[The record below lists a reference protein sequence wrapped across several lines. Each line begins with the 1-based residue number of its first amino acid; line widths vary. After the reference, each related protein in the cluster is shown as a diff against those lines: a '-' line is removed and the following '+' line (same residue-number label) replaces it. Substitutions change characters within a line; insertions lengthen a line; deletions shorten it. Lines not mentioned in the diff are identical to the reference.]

1 MHASPRDGVEPSRVS
16 AMVPFDFR
24 RNQNESRR
32 AAGPKAPAASERCN
46 PQKVK
51 SRRPRM
57 ASVRTLEGLVAIMDR
72 LRDPGG
78 CPWDREQTY
87 ATLRGYLIEECYEVV
102 DALDRADLPALCEE
116 LGDLLFQIVFLSR
129 LATEDGAF
137 SAEDVVEGIA
147 TKMVR
152 RHPHVFGDA
161 TAHSAAEVLVRWEEI
176 KKTEKKD

>member
-116 LGDLLFQIVFLSR
+116 LGDLQRIDDFVALLDQIT
-129 LATEDGAF
+129 AQ
-137 SAEDVVEGIA
+137 
-147 TKMVR
+147 R
-152 RHPHVFGDA
+152 RV
-161 TAHSAAEVLVRWEEI
+161 
-176 KKTEKKD
+176 